1 MNRLLLFAAPSGAGK
16 TTLVKYVLA
25 NYPDA
30 FSFSVSA
37 CTRPIREGEI
47 DGKDYYFISLEE
59 FKARIAQNEF
69 IEYEEVYQN
78 QFYGTLKSEVKRIW
92 AMGKIVL
99 FDIDVKGAMN
109 LKKSFPKEATTV
121 FVKPPSVEVLL
132 QRLQRR
138 NTETTESLRKR
149 IDKVKI
155 ELAFEQR
162 FDVVLLN
169 DDLQTA
175 LEDTNT
181 FIQQFLKKE

>member
-16 TTLVKYVLA
+16 TTLVKSVLA
-25 NYPDA
+25 TYPDD

-37 CTRPIREGEI
+37 CTRPMREGEI
-47 DGKDYYFISLEE
+47 DGKDYYFISPEE
-59 FKARIAQNEF
+59 FKARVARNEF

-78 QFYGTLKSEVKRIW
+78 QFYGTLKSEVQRIW
-92 AMGKIVL
+92 ALGKIVL
-99 FDIDVKGAMN
+99 FDIDVKGAIN
-109 LKKSFPKEATTV
+109 LKKLFPKEATTV

-155 ELAFEQR
+155 ELAFEQC

-175 LEDTNT
+175 LDDTHA
-181 FIQQFLKKE
+181 FIRRFLKKE